1 MEDGRC
7 KLGVAGRLQLVG
19 LIESG
24 CSFRSA
30 ADQSAVSVATAHRW
44 WRRWVEAS
52 EAERASRACLRAR
65 PPVPRSCPW
74 ALCAEA
80 EQRILRARARTNLGP
95 ARLAGLVGYRRST
108 IYKVLRRHGCSQRR
122 RTPPPRFTRRYEWAE
137 PGALLHMDAKQLPVF
152 SEPGH
157 WAHGNRSLQ
166 QRRPPG
172 SPRLEFAHVVVDD
185 HSRLAYV
192 EVHRH
197 DRGDIAAQV
206 LLRAA
211 AWMTEQGTGPVE
223 AVMTDNAFAYTK
235 SNAFTAALDE
245 LDARHIRIP
254 PRTPRWNG
262 KAERFIT
269 TLDEEWAHGRI
280 WPNSTRRNRAL
291 ASFLRY
297 YNRRRPHTSHSDR
310 PPISRV
316 HQHRGQN
323 S

>member
-7 KLGVAGRLQLVG
+7 KLGLAGRLQLVR

-24 CSFRSA
+24 CSFRAA
-30 ADQSAVSVATAHRW
+30 ADESAVSVATAHRW
-44 WRRWVEAS
+44 WRRWTEAS
-52 EAERASRACLRAR
+52 AAEQASRSCLRAR
-65 PPVPRSCPW
+65 PPVPKSCPW
-74 ALCAEA
+74 ALSAEA
-80 EQRILRARARTNLGP
+80 ERRILQARARTNLGP

-108 IYKVLRRHGCSQRR
+108 IWKVLRRHGCSQRR
-122 RTPPPRFTRRYEWAE
+122 RTPRPRFTRRYEWAE

-152 SEPGH
+152 TEPGH
-157 WAHGNRSLQ
+157 WAHGNRFLQ
-166 QRRPPG
+166 QRRPLG
-172 SPRLEFAHVVVDD
+172 SRRLEFAHVVVDD

-211 AWMTEQGTGPVE
+211 AWMTEQGAGPVE

-235 SNAFTAALDE
+235 SNAFTAALAQ
-245 LDARHIRIP
+245 LQARHIRIP

-262 KAERFIT
+262 KAERFIR

-280 WPNSTRRNRAL
+280 WPDSTRRNRAL

-297 YNRRRPHTSHSDR
+297 YNRRRPHTSLSDR

-316 HQHRGQN
+316 HQDRGQN